1 MLARAGGPPYR
12 FGADH
17 LTDVAMLR
25 RYRCASGWL
34 AIVAL
39 LGNVFAAFVPAKA
52 AQIVDDILGPAAVYA
67 VESAQALSHEGGT
80 PKPTHPDPTNCPS
93 CTLEKLEKL
102 KKDGAFLGV
111 SPLAEFPRTPQGERK
126 LTGSY
131 IPGVAEHLRLG
142 ANRSRA
148 PPPVA

>member
-1 MLARAGGPPYR
+1 MGCHR
-12 FGADH
+12 FTFIFSGEDH
-17 LTDVAMLR
+17 LRDVAKLR

-39 LGNVFAAFVPAKA
+39 LGNVLTAFVPAKA
-52 AQIVDDILGPAAVYA
+52 AQIVDDILGPVAIHAAD
-67 VESAQALSHEGGT
+67 SAQALSHEGGT
-80 PKPTHPDPTNCPS
+80 PKPTLPDPTNCPS

-102 KKDGAFLGV
+102 EKDGAFLGV
-111 SPLAEFPRTPQGERK
+111 SPLAEFPRTPQGARK
-126 LTGSY
+126 LAGSHTL
-131 IPGVAEHLRLG
+131 GDADNLRLG